1 MRKLR
6 LSTCW
11 KAYVVTWS
19 LTLLSIVLHAQ
30 TVGIRGK
37 IVDEKNEPLVGATI
51 RVTNGAG
58 AAVTDVN
65 GKFLLNAP
73 SSTKSITIT
82 FIGYNDLTKG
92 IPAGTTDLGTI
103 TLIGNS
109 NNLKDV
115 VVVGFG
121 TLRRQDVTGT
131 VASVSGK
138 TLQEIPSANVFEQ
151 LKGRVAG
158 LDVVN
163 SPNGPSITIRGNRTI
178 GRPGADAP
186 LIILDGQPYYNFI
199 ENINPNDIK
208 SIDVLKGASATAIY
222 GSRASGGVLLIT
234 TNRGRVG
241 QTTTSYDS
249 YVGISNFQGKF
260 KLLDGPGYA
269 QLKADAQEGS
279 LLQNNGFAQT
289 YSLTDIEK
297 RALAE
302 GVSTDWVDLYTK
314 PSVLWDQSLRVSS
327 GTERTQFNLGVAYRT
342 NNGLEPNIGTKRI
355 TLNANIDHRIS
366 KFIKVGASIQ
376 TSLRLIK
383 NGGSGQLFNAQW
395 MSPLAYPYNADGS
408 VNYLPLTGSTDETTL
423 NPLVPGVIPDAFYN
437 YTRGF
442 LNNNIVYTE
451 LNPVKHLTYR
461 YTVNYNFSQSLQG
474 VYNGIN
480 GSGITTIARTNASTT
495 NNYQYRLAQEHLLTY
510 DNTFVNKHHLN
521 LVGAFTQER
530 QQTENSSSNVTGIPA
545 DAVKNSNLGLGTF
558 VSQSGSYQQQGLLG
572 AVGRANYTY
581 DDKYSLTATFRGDA
595 NSRLSVGKKWITYP
609 SLGLGWVISRESF
622 MKRYAF
628 VDNLKLRAGYGQTST
643 TESIS
648 PYEILGRLGN
658 AFYQYGGVSAGND
671 QGVTVNTLVNN
682 NLTWQR
688 TSEYNIALD
697 FGLFK
702 NRLTGSVEVYST
714 KTKDIIVNNILP
726 VTNGANSQRA
736 NLATS
741 ASKGLEVTLSSVNIQ
756 NLGGFSWTTDF
767 NVAFNRER
775 IVALPNGALS
785 NIGTGFFV
793 GQPLSVIYDLK
804 KIGIW
809 QLSDSPGFT
818 QTANGPVY
826 QAVRGQ
832 TSPLQYPGQIR
843 VEDVNGDGKIDFND
857 NQIIGNFQ
865 PKYTF
870 GLTNRFAYKNF
881 DISIVVQGRMKFTT
895 VVPYVSSSN
904 SALNGWQYLN
914 LGRHN
919 QPVMDYWTP
928 RNPTGVFAMPNNTAQ
943 SQFQSS
949 QQYYD
954 GSFIRAKSINVGYNL
969 PSKLVTKVGLASLR
983 VYANVTNPFIIY
995 APIRNNSF
1003 SVPDPE
1009 SSLNAGNQNS
1019 LNPASVT
1026 ASGNIAGFDPNNS
1039 TNNPFR
1045 GVAISPGLQTRDF
1058 IFGINARF

>member
-1 MRKLR
+1 MSKNR
-6 LSTCW
+6 LSIWW
-11 KAYVVTWS
+11 KLCVVNLIMISACATAY
-19 LTLLSIVLHAQ
+19 AQ
-30 TVGIRGK
+30 NIAIRGK
-37 IVDEKNEPLVGATI
+37 IVDERGEPLPGATV
-51 RVTNGAG
+51 RVTGTNT
-58 AAVTDVN
+58 AAISTVTGD
-65 GKFLLNAP
+65 FTLNAP
-73 SSTKSITIT
+73 AASKSVTIS
-82 FIGYNDLTKG
+82 FVGYVDIVKTIAPDNLN
-92 IPAGTTDLGTI
+92 LGTI
-103 TLIGNS
+103 AMARNS
-109 NNLKDV
+109 NNLSDV

-121 TLRRQDVTGT
+121 SLRRQDVTGT
-131 VASVSGK
+131 VATVTGK
-138 TLQEIPSANVFEQ
+138 TLQEVPSANVFEQ

-163 SPNGPSITIRGNRTI
+163 SPNGPNITIRGNRTI
-178 GRPGADAP
+178 GNPGADRP

-241 QTTTSYDS
+241 KSVVTYDS
-249 YVGISNFQGKF
+249 YVGISDFQGKF

-279 LLQNNGFAQT
+279 VLQNNGFSQT
-289 YSLTDIEK
+289 YSLTSEER

-314 PSVLWDQSLRVSS
+314 PAVLWDQNLTVSS
-327 GTERTQFNLGVAYRT
+327 GTEKTQFNLGLGYRT
-342 NNGLEPNIGTKRI
+342 NSTLEPNVGTRRI

-366 KFIKVGASIQ
+366 KIIKVGASIQ
-376 TSLRLIK
+376 TSLRLIN

-395 MSPLAYPYNADGS
+395 MSPLSYPYNPDGS
-408 VNYLPLTGSTDETTL
+408 LNYLPLVGTQEETTL
-423 NPLVPGVIPDAFYN
+423 NPLVPSAIPDAFYN

-442 LNNNIVYTE
+442 LNNNIVYAE
-451 LNPVKHLTYR
+451 LNPFKHLTYR

-474 VYNGIN
+474 TYNGIN
-480 GSGITTIARTNASTT
+480 GGSIQTIARTAASTT
-495 NNYQYRLAQEHLLTY
+495 NNYQYRLAQEHLVTY
-510 DNTFVNKHHLN
+510 DNTFFDKHHIN

-530 QQTENSSSNVTGIPA
+530 QQTENSSSNVTGVPS

-558 VSQSGSYQQQGLLG
+558 VSQTGSYQQQGLLG
-572 AVGRANYTY
+572 IVGRLNYTY
-581 DDKYSLTATFRGDA
+581 DNRYNLTATFRGDA
-595 NSRLSVGKKWITYP
+595 NSRLSEGKKWITYP
-609 SLGLGWVISRESF
+609 SLGLGWVISNEAF

-643 TESIS
+643 TESIQ
-648 PYEILGRLGN
+648 PYEILGRLSN

-671 QGVTVNTLVNN
+671 QGVIVNTLVNN

-688 TSEYNIALD
+688 STEYNLALD

-714 KTKDIIVNNILP
+714 KTNDIIVSNILP
-726 VTNGANSQRA
+726 VTTGASSQRA

-741 ASKGLEVTLSSVNIQ
+741 ASKGLEISLSSVNIQ
-756 NLGGFSWTTDF
+756 DLGGFTWSTDF
-767 NVAFNRER
+767 NMAFNRER
-775 IVALPNGALS
+775 VVALPNGAQF
-785 NIGTGFFV
+785 NIGTGLFV

-804 KIGIW
+804 QIGIW

-832 TSPLQYPGQIR
+832 TSPLQYPGQVR
-843 VEDVNGDGKIDFND
+843 VEDFNGDGKIDAAD

-865 PKYTF
+865 PKYIF
-870 GLTNRFAYKNF
+870 GFTNRFNYKNF
-881 DISIVVQGRMKFTT
+881 DLSIVIQGRMKFTT
-895 VVPYVSSSN
+895 VVPYVSSTN
-904 SALNGWQYLN
+904 SSLNGWQFLN

-928 RNPTGVFAMPNNTAQ
+928 RNQEGVFPMPNNTTQ
-943 SQFQSS
+943 SPFISAT
-949 QQYYD
+949 QYFD
-954 GSFIRAKSINVGYNL
+954 GSFIRAKSINLGYNL
-969 PSKLVTKVGLASLR
+969 PSKLVTRFGLSSLR
-983 VYANVTNPFIIY
+983 VYANVTNPFVIY
-995 APIRNNSF
+995 APIRRNSF

-1009 SSLNAGNQNS
+1009 SLTNAGNVNS
-1019 LNPASVT
+1019 LNPAS
-1026 ASGNIAGFDPNNS
+1026 ASVSGSIGGYDANNS
-1039 TNNPFR
+1039 GANPYR
-1045 GVAISPGLQTRDF
+1045 GLAISPGLQTRDF